1 MGRSPGATAVP
12 RRWGVV
18 GLPRHVA
25 LSLRHLLAFCASVHQ
40 AASKRLKKGM
50 HVKKLTEAEIEQ
62 LVAKAKKPAEDAMVL
77 HPFYKGKYQT
87 VPKCCIRDFDDFAI
101 WYTPGVAA
109 PCKDIQANPETS
121 FQHTNR
127 GNTICV
133 LTDGTRVLGLGDIGP
148 EASMPVM
155 EGKSILFKYLGGV
168 DCVPI
173 ALNTKDPDEFIR
185 TAKLLEPSFG
195 GFNLEDI
202 AMPKCFRI
210 LDTLREEMNVPVWH
224 DDQQGTA
231 AVTYAG
237 LVNALK
243 FVEKDISKVKV
254 AMLGAGAS
262 NIAISRICIKGGV
275 TAENVIMC
283 DSKGALH
290 KGRTELKEK
299 FKEKWHMCETTNK
312 WDCRGD
318 AAEAMKD
325 ADVLIALST
334 PGPDT
339 VKKEW
344 IESMAKDPVVFVC
357 ANPIPEIWPW
367 EAMEAGAR
375 VVATGRSDFPN
386 QVNNSLGFPGIF
398 RGALDVN
405 AKTITDEMCI
415 AAALELAKVAEDR
428 GLKADYL
435 VPTMDDWEVFPR
447 EAVAV
452 GMKAIEQGVARM
464 PMSADEL
471 MKKATAT
478 IKEAREVTQCMMKEG
493 LIPAAPAT

>member
-1 MGRSPGATAVP
+1 
-12 RRWGVV
+12 
-18 GLPRHVA
+18 
-25 LSLRHLLAFCASVHQ
+25 
-40 AASKRLKKGM
+40 
-50 HVKKLTEAEIEQ
+50 VKKLTPEEIQ
-62 LVAKAKKPAEDAMVL
+62 KLIAKATKPAADAMLL
-77 HPFYKGKYQT
+77 HPFYKGKYQV
-87 VPKCCIRDFDDFAI
+87 VPKCCVRDFNDFAI

-109 PCKDIQANPETS
+109 PCKDIQAHPEMS
-121 FQHTNR
+121 FVHTNR
-127 GNTICV
+127 ANTICV

-155 EGKSILFKYLGGV
+155 EGKAILFKYLGGV

-173 ALNTKDPDEFIR
+173 ALRTKDPDEFIR

-202 AMPKCFRI
+202 SQPKCFRI
-210 LDTLREEMNVPVWH
+210 LDTLRAEMNVPVWH

-243 FVEKDISKVKV
+243 FVGKDIKKVKV

-262 NIAISRICIKGGV
+262 NIAISRVMIKGGV
-275 TAENVIMC
+275 TAGNIIMC
-283 DSKGALH
+283 DTKGTLH
-290 KGRTELKEK
+290 KGRTELQAAY
-299 FKEKWHMCETTNK
+299 KEKWHMCEVSNAENL
-312 WDCRGD
+312 RGTIVD
-318 AAEAMKD
+318 AMKG

-339 VKKEW
+339 VKPEW
-344 IESMAKDPVVFVC
+344 IQSMAKDAVVFVC

-367 EAMEAGAR
+367 VAMEAGAR

-398 RGALDVN
+398 RGTLDVQ

-415 AAALELAKVAEDR
+415 AAALELAKVAEDH
-428 GLKADYL
+428 GLREDYI

-447 EAVAV
+447 EAAAV
-452 GMKAIEQGVARM
+452 GMKAIEQGVARITM
-464 PMSADEL
+464 TRDEL
-471 MKKATAT
+471 LKTATAK
-478 IKEAREVTQCMMKEG
+478 IKQSRDMTQWMMKEG
-493 LIPAAPAT
+493 LIPAAPAS